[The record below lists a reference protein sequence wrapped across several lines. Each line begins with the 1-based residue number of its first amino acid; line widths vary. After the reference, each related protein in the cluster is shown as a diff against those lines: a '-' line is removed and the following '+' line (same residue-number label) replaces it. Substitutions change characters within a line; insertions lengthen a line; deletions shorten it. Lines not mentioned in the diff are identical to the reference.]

1 MSDCKN
7 VLLPIGEK
15 YTLTIAEASRYFN
28 IGEKKLRNIV
38 TTNSELVVTNGVKTL
53 IKRKKFEE
61 FLDNTSSI

>member
-1 MSDCKN
+1 MDTFEKEI
-7 VLLPIGEK
+7 PIWEK

-53 IKRKKFEE
+53 IKRKRFEE
-61 FLDNTSSI
+61 FIDNTSSI

>member
-61 FLDNTSSI
+61 FIDNTSSI

>member
-1 MSDCKN
+1 MDTFEKEI
-7 VLLPIGEK
+7 PIWEK

-28 IGEKKLRNIV
+28 IGEKKLRSIV
-38 TTNSELVVTNGVKTL
+38 NETNSEFVITNGVKTL